1 MACPTWRSYLKLRTK
16 ERGQQCPSNE
26 MQMYT
31 DDTLNEIQGILVER
45 HKEPELFKGDWK
57 KLPLLQETIEAW
69 AWEIEGSYHPVLELK
84 ASETRSGQ
92 TEAFELNTFVWKIS
106 DE

>member
-1 MACPTWRSYLKLRTK
+1 
-16 ERGQQCPSNE
+16 

-31 DDTLNEIQGILVER
+31 DDTLNEIQGILIER

-69 AWEIEGSYHPVLELK
+69 AWEIEGSYHPVIEGSYHPVLEIK